1 MTSIKEH
8 NARFSRRSTL
18 QAILSG
24 ALFVGSAGMIVG
36 ETTNLLDRT
45 GTNEDEKPPAAVMFV
60 TKDDAPLSRK
70 QGAAMNSFFVRGW
83 CEQNDVEY
91 RKYHD
96 DSDMFQ
102 VRQWVKD
109 MHRVGVRFGAPC
121 LVVIDRDGAG
131 SVYNVPSG
139 KDATLELL
147 RRIFA

>member
-1 MTSIKEH
+1 MSDAKV
-8 NARFSRRSTL
+8 NATKVSRRSTL

-24 ALFVGSAGMIVG
+24 ALFVGSAGIITK
-36 ETTNLLDRT
+36 ETTNLFDRT
-45 GTNEDEKPPAAVMFV
+45 INDKDTAAPAAVMFV

-91 RKYHD
+91 RKYKD
-96 DSDMFQ
+96 NSDMFQ

-121 LVVIDRDGAG
+121 IVVVDRDGAG
-131 SVYNVPSG
+131 SVYNVPNGSEE
-139 KDATLELL
+139 TLELL

>member
-1 MTSIKEH
+1 MNDTKV
-8 NARFSRRSTL
+8 NRRASL

-24 ALFVGSAGMIVG
+24 ALLVGTAGIITK
-36 ETTNLLDRT
+36 ETTNLFDRT
-45 GTNEDEKPPAAVMFV
+45 VTDKDTAAPAAVMFV

-83 CEQNDVEY
+83 CDQNDVEY
-91 RKYHD
+91 RKYKD

-109 MHRVGVRFGAPC
+109 MHRIGVRFGAPC
-121 LVVIDRDGAG
+121 LVVVDRDGAG
-131 SVYNVPSG
+131 SVYNVPNG
-139 KDATLELL
+139 KEETLELL

>member
-1 MTSIKEH
+1 MISIKEH
-8 NARFSRRSTL
+8 NAKVSRRSTL

-24 ALFVGSAGMIVG
+24 ALLVGSAGMIVS
-36 ETTNLLDRT
+36 ETTNLLDHT

-91 RKYHD
+91 RKYHN

-139 KDATLELL
+139 SKETLELL

>member
-1 MTSIKEH
+1 MSSLKTFNEKL
-8 NARFSRRSTL
+8 SRRSTL

-24 ALFVGSAGMIVG
+24 ALFVGSAGIIVK
-36 ETTNLLDRT
+36 ENNLLQDV
-45 GTNEDEKPPAAVMFV
+45 GNKDEKPPAAVMFV
-60 TKDDAPLSRK
+60 TKEDAPLSRK

-91 RKYHD
+91 RKYKD

-121 LVVIDRDGAG
+121 LVVIDRDGSG

-139 KDATLELL
+139 SKETLELL

>member
-1 MTSIKEH
+1 MSSLREH
-8 NARFSRRSTL
+8 NAKFSRRSTL

-24 ALFVGSAGMIVG
+24 ALLVGSAGIVAK
-36 ETTNLLDRT
+36 ETTNLFDRT
-45 GTNEDEKPPAAVMFV
+45 GSDKDTAAPAAVMFV

-70 QGAAMNSFFVRGW
+70 QGATMNSFFVRGW
-83 CEQNDVEY
+83 CEQNSVEY
-91 RKYHD
+91 RKYKV

-121 LVVIDRDGAG
+121 LVVVDRDGAG
-131 SVYNVPSG
+131 SVYNIPNGSEE
-139 KDATLELL
+139 TLELL

>member
-1 MTSIKEH
+1 MSSIKTFNEKL
-8 NARFSRRSTL
+8 SRRASL

-24 ALFVGSAGMIVG
+24 ALLVGSAGMIASENKHLFQDV
-36 ETTNLLDRT
+36 NSK
-45 GTNEDEKPPAAVMFV
+45 DERPPAAVMFV
-60 TKDDAPLSRK
+60 TKKDAPLSRK

-91 RKYHD
+91 RKYKV

-109 MHRVGVRFGAPC
+109 MHKTGVRFGAPC

-131 SVYNVPSG
+131 SVYNVPNGSTE
-139 KDATLELL
+139 TLELL

>member
-1 MTSIKEH
+1 MSDE
-8 NARFSRRSTL
+8 NANSTKVSRRSTL

-24 ALFVGSAGMIVG
+24 ALLVSSAGIITK
-36 ETTNLLDRT
+36 ETTNIFDKT
-45 GTNEDEKPPAAVMFV
+45 VNDKDTAAPAAVMFV
-60 TKDDAPLSRK
+60 TKEDAPLSRK

-83 CEQNDVEY
+83 CEQNNVEY
-91 RKYHD
+91 RKYKD

-121 LVVIDRDGAG
+121 IVVVDRDGAG
-131 SVYNVPSG
+131 SVHNVPNGSEE
-139 KDATLELL
+139 TLELL

>member
-1 MTSIKEH
+1 MSSIKEH
-8 NARFSRRSTL
+8 NTKVSRRSTL

-24 ALFVGSAGMIVG
+24 ALLVGTAGMVAK
-36 ETTNLLDRT
+36 ETTNLFDHT
-45 GTNEDEKPPAAVMFV
+45 GSNEDEKPPAAVMFV
-60 TKDDAPLSRK
+60 TKEDAPLSRK

-83 CEQNDVEY
+83 CEQNNVEY
-91 RKYHD
+91 RKYKD

-121 LVVIDRDGAG
+121 IVVVDRDGAG
-131 SVYNVPSG
+131 SVYNVPNGSEE
-139 KDATLELL
+139 TLELL